1 MVDVGTPHS
10 VIAVLHVPTMD
21 GVVHGL
27 VLGWF
32 TVSARGMAGRS
43 HFMPGMLVNFFV
55 FMVLHIARSG
65 RLAVGRRVDLFGGQA
80 IFVTGRMAGVMPV
93 VGFRIVG
100 FIFHDYPP
108 YLIYL
113 SGGWREVIRNTIRT
127 FTRQSLVR

>member
-65 RLAVGRRVDLFGGQA
+65 RLAVGRRVAFFGRRA
-80 IFVTGRMAGVMPV
+80 FFMPDWKTGVMPV
-93 VGFRIVG
+93 MGFRIVG